1 MYDGPDFERIMKTAN
16 HEEPDRVP
24 LCEVLVEY
32 PIQSQFLGREVT
44 DADLESQVEF
54 WVKAGYDFI
63 PLTAGMMKPGKVT
76 QDSAISQV
84 IREDV
89 LADSVAAD
97 DDTAWNLEYTSFISD
112 RRAFEEFPWE
122 TAARADMSEFH
133 AVKDML
139 PEGMKVIVV
148 SGKIF
153 TLSWMLM
160 GFENFSVSLLTDE
173 PFLTDVMDKIT
184 EIQMDIL
191 GQVLQL
197 PHVGAV
203 WAVDDLACSTGTI
216 IAPQAL
222 RDHVLPRYK
231 EMAAKCHKEGRLF
244 FLHSDGNLLPIMEDL
259 IELGLDAL
267 HPIDPTAM
275 DIAQVKQMY
284 GERLCLI
291 GNVPTELLR
300 SGTPSEVASVVK
312 ELLRVVAP
320 GGGYCLGSGNSVPE
334 WAQFRNYQAMLD
346 TARQYGTYPIN
357 VAS

>member
-1 MYDGPDFERIMKTAN
+1 MYASPDFERIMKTVN

-76 QDSAISQV
+76 EDSVISQV

-89 LADSVAAD
+89 LTDAVAAD
-97 DDTAWNLEYTSFISD
+97 DDTTWNLEYTSFIND

-122 TAARADMSEFH
+122 TAGQVDISEFH

-139 PEGMKVIVV
+139 PDGMKVIVV

-173 PFLTDVMDKIT
+173 QFLTDVMDKIT

-203 WAVDDLACSTGTI
+203 WAVDDAGTGNIQAAFFDGDAWMMPGASEFVSVDGDNQLPWVCLNDNGDAVAVWHQDNSGDLTI
-216 IAPQAL
+216 QSATFSNSNVQTGMPEFHKFIP
-222 RDHVLPRYK
+222 VLY
-231 EMAAKCHKEGRLF
+231 
-244 FLHSDGNLLPIMEDL
+244 
-259 IELGLDAL
+259 
-267 HPIDPTAM
+267 
-275 DIAQVKQMY
+275 
-284 GERLCLI
+284 
-291 GNVPTELLR
+291 
-300 SGTPSEVASVVK
+300 
-312 ELLRVVAP
+312 
-320 GGGYCLGSGNSVPE
+320 
-334 WAQFRNYQAMLD
+334 
-346 TARQYGTYPIN
+346 
-357 VAS
+357 